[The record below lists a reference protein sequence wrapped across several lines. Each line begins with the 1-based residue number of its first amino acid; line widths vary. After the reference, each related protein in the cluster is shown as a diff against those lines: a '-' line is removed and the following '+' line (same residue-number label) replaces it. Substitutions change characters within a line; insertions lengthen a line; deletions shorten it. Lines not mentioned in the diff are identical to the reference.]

1 MFDSRKIFSGKE
13 KNYDKNRPAYP
24 MQLISFLYDTIGFK
38 DSSVIADIGSGTGI
52 FLKQIAD
59 RGSTVFCVEP
69 NNDMRQIAR
78 AKLAEYS
85 NVQFTDGDCEN
96 TRLVDNS
103 VDFIAAAQAFHWFD
117 VDRFKNESRRIL
129 KPTGK
134 AVLIWNRRDEGFV
147 VNLEV
152 AAIMKKYCPRFHGF
166 GGGVKDDVAIRRYF
180 SQGYE
185 IFECENNI
193 AYDRNSF
200 IGRNLSGSYAIQQG
214 DAEYEFFINE
224 LDELF
229 DRFSSQ
235 GQMIVPHK
243 TVAYWGAVE

>member
-13 KNYDKNRPAYP
+13 KNYDKNRPTYP
-24 MQLISFLYDTIGFK
+24 TQLISFLYDTIGFSE
-38 DSSVIADIGSGTGI
+38 SSVIADIGSGTGI
-52 FLKQIAD
+52 FSKQIAE
-59 RGSTVFCVEP
+59 RGSAVICVEP
-69 NNDMRQIAR
+69 NYDMRQIAR
-78 AKLAEYS
+78 EKLAEYS

-96 TRLVDNS
+96 TRLADNS
-103 VDFIAAAQAFHWFD
+103 VDFITAAQAFHWFD
-117 VDRFKNESRRIL
+117 VDKFKNESRRII
-129 KPTGK
+129 KPAGK
-134 AVLIWNRRDEGFV
+134 AVLIWNRRDEDFV

-166 GGGVKDDVAIRRYF
+166 GGGLKDDVAIRRYF
-180 SQGYE
+180 AQGYD

-193 AYDRNSF
+193 AYDRNRF
-200 IGRNLSGSYAIQQG
+200 IGRNLSGSYAIQPG
-214 DAEYEFFINE
+214 DAGYESFINE
-224 LDELF
+224 LNELF